1 MADKFNNEQAE
12 GEDQPLSK
20 TARKKQMQAL
30 QTLGER
36 LVPLK
41 AEKLAQLPIS
51 ETLLDA
57 INLAKKTKQGNG
69 QRRQLQFI
77 GKLMRSED
85 HEAIERALKRLK

>member
-1 MADKFNNEQAE
+1 MADKFDNDLTENEE
-12 GEDQPLSK
+12 LHVSK

-30 QTLGER
+30 QNLGER

-41 AEKLAQLPIS
+41 PEKLEQLPIS

-57 INLAKKTKQGNG
+57 IFLAKKTKQGNAL
-69 QRRQLQFI
+69 RRQLQFI

-85 HEAIERALKRLK
+85 HEAIELALKKIK